1 LKSKW
6 WLFAASLCFL
16 LGFLIQRSFQE
27 TKLIEYE
34 RVNLWLQNPKA
45 DCAVVL
51 TGGSHRIRQ
60 GIDLLYS
67 GRVGRVIISGVN
79 QNATYEEIF
88 PQGYFYQAVD
98 SKNIILE
105 KKSLTTY
112 GNAAQS
118 FPLAEALQCRSILL
132 VTSFVHMPRAY
143 RVFLAQAPK
152 YIEVLKHSVM
162 PQVEEFGFFDL
173 QTEVLKSLFYSV
185 WAY

>member
-1 LKSKW
+1 MKLKW
-6 WLFAASLCFL
+6 WLFVTSFL
-16 LGFLIQRSFQE
+16 LLLGYLVKLSVNEVNFIENEKNYLWSQE
-27 TKLIEYE
+27 A
-34 RVNLWLQNPKA
+34 KA

-67 GRVGRVIISGVN
+67 GRVKKVIISGVN

-88 PQGYFYQAVD
+88 PQGYFYQALDV
-98 SKNIILE
+98 KNIILE

-118 FPLAEALQCRSILL
+118 FPLAEALQCRSIIL
-132 VTSFVHMPRAY
+132 VTSYVHMPRAY

-152 YIEVLKHSVM
+152 YIQVLKNSVM
-162 PQVEEFGFFDL
+162 PQEEEFAFFDV
-173 QTEVLKSLFYSV
+173 QTEVLKSLFYSL